1 MGGAGADSPQGWRV
15 CVLGATGLV
24 GEMMIRV
31 LEERD
36 FPVAEL
42 FPLASN
48 RSLGK
53 RVEFRGRHLP
63 VIDVEKFDFS
73 RAQIGL
79 FSAGGEVSRV
89 YAPRAA
95 AAGCIVIDNT
105 SEFRYDDD
113 IPLVVPEV
121 NARAIAGFRKRGII
135 ANPNCSTI
143 QMVVALKPIHDAVGI
158 ERINVATYQSVSGA
172 GTEAVD
178 ELAAQTTA
186 LMSGRDPDTPRVI
199 AKRIAFNVVPQIDKF
214 QDNGYTKEEM
224 KMVWE
229 TRKILGDPS
238 IRVNATAVRVPV
250 FFGHSEAVHIETR
263 AKISADAA
271 RDLLRKAPGI
281 EVLDAREPGGYP
293 TAATEAANRDTVYV
307 GRIREDISH
316 ERGLNLWIVS
326 DNIRKGAATNSVQI
340 AEILVREL
348 I

>member
-1 MGGAGADSPQGWRV
+1 MSTPPVENPKGWRV

-24 GEMMIRV
+24 GETMIRV
-31 LEERD
+31 LEEHD
-36 FPVAEL
+36 FPVSEL
-42 FPLASN
+42 LPLASS
-48 RSLGK
+48 RSLGR
-53 RVEFRGRHLP
+53 RVEFRGRHIP
-63 VIDVEKFDFS
+63 VIDVEKFDWT

-79 FSAGGEVSRV
+79 FSAGAEVSRH
-89 YAPRAA
+89 YAPLAA
-95 AAGCIVIDNT
+95 AAGCVVIDNT
-105 SEFRYDDD
+105 SEFRYEDD

-121 NARAIAGFRKRGII
+121 NAHAIGEYKKRGII

-172 GTEAVD
+172 GKEAVD
-178 ELAAQTTA
+178 ELASQTTA
-186 LMSGRDPDTPRVI
+186 LMSGLDPDPPQVI

-224 KMVWE
+224 KMFWE
-229 TRKILGDPS
+229 TQKIMEDRS

-263 AKISADAA
+263 KKITADAA
-271 RDLLRKAPGI
+271 RELLRKAPGI
-281 EVLDAREPGGYP
+281 VVLDDRKPGGYP
-293 TAATEAANRDTVYV
+293 TAATEAANQDTVYV

>member
-1 MGGAGADSPQGWRV
+1 VSGPAGESPKGWSV
-15 CVLGATGLV
+15 AILGATGLV
-24 GEMMIRV
+24 GETMVRV
-31 LEERD
+31 LQERD
-36 FPVAEL
+36 FPVSEL
-42 FPLASN
+42 FPLASS

-53 RVEFRGRHLP
+53 RVEFRGRHVP
-63 VIDVEKFDFS
+63 VIDVEKFDFA
-73 RAQIGL
+73 RARIGL
-79 FSAGGEVSRV
+79 FSAGAEVSRR
-89 YAPRAA
+89 YAPRATE
-95 AAGCIVIDNT
+95 AGCIVIDNT
-105 SEFRYDDD
+105 SEFRYQDD

-121 NARAIAGFRKRGII
+121 NAHAIGAYRHRGII

-158 ERINVATYQSVSGA
+158 TRINVATYQSVSGA
-172 GTEAVD
+172 GKEAVD
-178 ELAAQTTA
+178 ELASQTTA
-186 LMSGRDPDTPRVI
+186 LMSGREPPAPQVI
-199 AKRIAFNVVPQIDKF
+199 PKRIAFNVVPQIDQF

-229 TRKILGDPS
+229 TRKILGDPT

-263 AKISADAA
+263 EKISAEAA
-271 RDLLRKAPGI
+271 RELLRKAPGV

-293 TAATEAANRDTVYV
+293 TAATEAANQDTVYV